1 MAKQRVSEARMG
13 RLQIVNS
20 LDGIGNLDYKGI
32 RILARETWV
41 ELDPRD
47 PLAIDVYTAL
57 SLHRRYEVRALAA
70 GYLVD
75 IFRDGAEYGDPR
87 KSRLWEDS
95 SYSKLRNLLEM
106 LMEEPDE
113 AVKAALRHRNTNGYG
128 VALHD

>member
-1 MAKQRVSEARMG
+1 MASRIEEIER
-13 RLQIVNS
+13 
-20 LDGIGNLDYKGI
+20 LDYKQI